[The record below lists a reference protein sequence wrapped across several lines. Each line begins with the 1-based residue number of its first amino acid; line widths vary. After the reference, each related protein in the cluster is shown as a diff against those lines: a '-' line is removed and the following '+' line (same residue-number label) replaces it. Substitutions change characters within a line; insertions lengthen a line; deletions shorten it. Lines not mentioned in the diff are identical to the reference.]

1 MYETFYGFHTKP
13 FTALPDPEFLYLS
26 AKHDLALTYLEY
38 GITAQA
44 GFMVLTGE
52 VGSGKTTL
60 LNYLLQTIDSRKIKT
75 ALVFNTNVTPHE
87 FLECVLQEWGLDCRN
102 KSKSELYH
110 LLNEFLLGEY
120 THGHNVMLIV
130 DEAQNLSFETL
141 EEIRMLSNLNDEKT
155 PLLHIVLSGQP
166 NLKERLNTPQLDQL
180 RQRVSVHYHLD
191 PLDLEE
197 TRAYIAL
204 RLEKAGAA
212 ASPVF
217 VPEAVDRIYQAAAG
231 IPRLIN
237 LVCDLSLVYGYA
249 EQTRPIGPDIVDAV
263 VSDRNTMG
271 LALGRS
277 TRAGSDPDTGT
288 EASERFE
295 RMIHLEKKLRDL
307 SDNVYQLALIVRRMT
322 KFKDYI
328 EQQQRAVADLQDR
341 LDRIESGEPDAR
353 RAAAGDTCAGGAT

>member
-13 FTALPDPEFLYLS
+13 FSALPDPEFLYLS

-60 LNYLLQTIDSRKIKT
+60 LNYLLQTIDSRKIRT
-75 ALVFNTNVTPHE
+75 ALVFNTNVSPRE
-87 FLECVLQEWGLDCRN
+87 FLECVLHEWGLDCHN
-102 KSKSELYH
+102 SSKSGLYH

-120 THGHNVMLIV
+120 RRGHSVMLVV

-166 NLKERLNTPQLDQL
+166 NLKERLNTPSLDQL

-191 PLDLEE
+191 PLDPQE

-204 RLEKAGAA
+204 RLEKAGA
-212 ASPVF
+212 SGPPVF
-217 VPEAVDRIYQAAAG
+217 TPEAIDRIFQASAG

-249 EQTRPIGPDIVDAV
+249 EQARSIDADIVDAV

-271 LALGRS
+271 LALGS
-277 TRAGSDPDTGT
+277 AHAAPDPDVVDP
-288 EASERFE
+288 SDCFE
-295 RMIHLEKKLRDL
+295 RTRVLETKLQEL
-307 SDNVYQLALIVRRMT
+307 SDNVYQLALIVRRIT
-322 KFKDYI
+322 KFKDYF
-328 EQQQRAVADLQDR
+328 EQQQRTIAAMQDR
-341 LDRIESGEPDAR
+341 LDRITSGEPETTRA
-353 RAAAGDTCAGGAT
+353 AAAGDPSAGGTT